1 MSKKVLKKTQYSLM
15 RPLRGKG
22 NIGDLVFI
30 KPGYGRYLEK
40 LGFAIRVNAE
50 LLANLDIK
58 KNEWLK
64 NEQQN
69 ALVAKDLLK
78 KIANIESIQLTRR
91 VSQGVKL
98 YAAVKKEDI
107 VAFFLERNIKIEK
120 ENVKIDNI
128 IKTLGEHFIIIN
140 VYGNEEISMKVVV
153 SAEQ

>member
-40 LGFAIRVNAE
+40 LGVALRVNAE
-50 LLANLDIK
+50 LLANLDNK
-58 KNEWLK
+58 KSEWLK
-64 NEQQN
+64 NEQEN
-69 ALVAKDLLK
+69 ALIAKDLLK
-78 KIANIESIQLTRR
+78 KISNIESVQLTRR
-91 VSQGVKL
+91 VSQGTKL

-107 VAFFLERNIKIEK
+107 VSFFLEKNVKITK
-120 ENVKIDNI
+120 ENVKIDNV
-128 IKTLGEHFIIIN
+128 IKTLGEHDIIIN
-140 VYGNEEISMKVVV
+140 VYGNEEISMKIIV